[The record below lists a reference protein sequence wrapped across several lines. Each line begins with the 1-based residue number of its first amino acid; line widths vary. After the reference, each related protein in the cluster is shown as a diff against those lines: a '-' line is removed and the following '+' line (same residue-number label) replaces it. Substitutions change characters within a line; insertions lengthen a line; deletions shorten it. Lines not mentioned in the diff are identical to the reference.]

1 MGIEQDIQLALIQHF
16 KMPSVLQRL
25 CSTLRCDL
33 YYGPL
38 YTDGRGNELCF
49 GEPGA
54 RQFDFSRAVGIVRD
68 WLDEHVYPVWYD
80 AQSGCV
86 SDTEPE
92 PAECDDCHDGLIELG
107 FECPYCDGRGVIR
120 PNYSDWR
127 QGEPH
132 DIARYLLGRE
142 LAITLR

>member
-1 MGIEQDIQLALIQHF
+1 MGTEQDIQRALIQHF

-33 YYGPL
+33 YYGPI

-80 AQSGCV
+80 AQSGYV
-86 SDTEPE
+86 SGVEP
-92 PAECDDCHDGLIELG
+92 GLE
-107 FECPYCDGRGVIR
+107 ECPECSGTGCEYCDEGHLE
-120 PNYSDWR
+120 PDYSDWY
-127 QGEPH
+127 QVEPH
-132 DIARYLLGRE
+132 DVARYLLGRE
-142 LAITLR
+142 LAITLS